1 MKYVAMTLL
10 LAASIVSA
18 DETGP
23 DAAKLL
29 NDLTAANA
37 AKDVTAISSLLKPI
51 SEMALRAKDTKL
63 LDPFAKELVA
73 SYKLSKGNWGT
84 MRQILD
90 VLGDLRSKK
99 GLSLLKKTAFQ
110 KKVKNDDFLKLQ
122 IHAIAA
128 IGKFGESKYIDA
140 LIDETKKRE
149 TKIALAAYESFKSY
163 GTAKGK
169 ARKRVAE
176 ELMKRLE
183 AENPYK
189 TSGNANAGP
198 VGAEQIKRWGEI
210 SKPVVAALQ
219 AVCREDTINDL
230 DNWREWW
237 KENKKSRT
245 AWKDK

>member
-29 NDLTAANA
+29 NDLSAANA

-51 SEMALRAKDTKL
+51 TEMAQRAKDTKL
-63 LDPFAKELVA
+63 LDPIAKELVT
-73 SYKLSKGNWGT
+73 SYKVCKGNWGT

-90 VLGDLRSKK
+90 TLGELRSKK

-110 KKVKNDDFLKLQ
+110 KSVKNDNYLKLQ
-122 IHAIAA
+122 VRAIAA
-128 IGKFGESKYIDA
+128 IGKFGEAKYIEP
-140 LIDETKKRE
+140 LIDESKKRE
-149 TKIALAAYESFKSY
+149 TKLALAAYETFKNY

-169 ARKRVAE
+169 TRKRVAE

-198 VGAEQIKRWGEI
+198 VGDEQIKRWGQI
-210 SKPVVAALQ
+210 SKPIVASLQ